1 MAENKFITKD
11 FAVGEALFVQ
21 DDIGD
26 YIFYFGFFF
35 TLFLLFSKYL
45 PVINMAEL
53 KAVIRS
59 SSEKLPAKVAGVAKA
74 ERVTNPS
81 FNKDAQ

>member
-1 MAENKFITKD
+1 
-11 FAVGEALFVQ
+11 
-21 DDIGD
+21 
-26 YIFYFGFFF
+26 
-35 TLFLLFSKYL
+35 
-45 PVINMAEL
+45 MAEL